1 MTKLL
6 LSAFACLSVGLE
18 ASNDRTPLDL
28 QRLQG
33 IECCS
38 RQEDQEDSLTCRNQ
52 DVMKH
57 CFDRESSRL
66 SYKRTMLSLVAI
78 SESHA
83 AAANDQIP
91 AADMLNWLG
100 YSCCRKK
107 DLAHSGSTC
116 STLSI
121 LRACFQETEPTS
133 QEAPAQHPEVVVN
146 LAAEAQEL
154 EDDSNSLAASK
165 ARFLEQKTFFLHRK
179 PKSETSK
186 VQTSHQIEPTKQ
198 KTPEAP
204 KAPKAPKEVPA
215 ASKQQLASKTP
226 KVREPTK
233 QKMPEASKAPKALKD
248 VPAGSKQQLASKA
261 PKVSSLV
268 QGQQSP
274 AKTVEDG
281 LTQLLREEDSDKGSS
296 TSALAVKSPTGK
308 LQKKNST
315 AVLLETEAKA
325 FEQLLNGDESAGP
338 ARPQLAKEKKSE
350 MGKKNEKPNE
360 HAISLSAWSTYFSKP
375 ENLANSPLNR
385 DQLPAK
391 ESSAE
396 EHQVTVHTHSK

>member
-6 LSAFACLSVGLE
+6 LSAVACLSVGLE
-18 ASNDRTPLDL
+18 ASNDRTPLDF

-38 RQEDQEDSLTCRNQ
+38 HQEDQEDSLTCRNQ
-52 DVMKH
+52 DVMKR
-57 CFDRESSRL
+57 CFDRESLRL
-66 SYKRTMLSLVAI
+66 SDSAVHKRTMLSLVAI
-78 SESHA
+78 SESH
-83 AAANDQIP
+83 NGQIP

-116 STLSI
+116 STLSV

-133 QEAPAQHPEVVVN
+133 QEFPAQHPEVVVN

-204 KAPKAPKEVPA
+204 KAPKDVPA
-215 ASKQQLASKTP
+215 ASKQQLASKAP
-226 KVREPTK
+226 KFREPTK
-233 QKMPEASKAPKALKD
+233 QKTLEASKALKD
-248 VPAGSKQQLASKA
+248 VPAASKQQLASKA

-281 LTQLLREEDSDKGSS
+281 LTELLREEDSDKGSS
-296 TSALAVKSPTGK
+296 ASALAVKSPTGK
-308 LQKKNST
+308 LQQKNST

-338 ARPQLAKEKKSE
+338 ARPQLAKEKKTSD
-350 MGKKNEKPNE
+350 MGKKNEKQNA
-360 HAISLSAWSTYFSKP
+360 HAISLAAWSGYFSKP

-396 EHQVTVHTHSK
+396 EHQATVRTHSK